1 MYDPSKSQ
9 HKGCC
14 AAETSTMLYINY
26 TSIKACLSCRGVRS
40 GWTRTWKTQCR
51 GTEGLDWGLGS
62 RNGVKIKTASRLVL
76 NKCSRLV
83 WIGPP

>member
-1 MYDPSKSQ
+1 MDKDMENPVP
-9 HKGCC
+9 
-14 AAETSTMLYINY
+14 
-26 TSIKACLSCRGVRS
+26 RD
-40 GWTRTWKTQCR
+40 
-51 GTEGLDWGLGS
+51 TEGLDWGLGS